1 MTNSQILCGILRTD
15 EYALALNWVILIMKH
30 IYTHKWKKIAVS
42 FAAFLEHLKYQTK
55 IEKESEKM
63 YAKSL
68 SFKWK
73 WQIVENFLTLWLLS
87 KSSQTMFIFFSQ
99 INSRLFSHKLISFW
113 KRYCLMVW
121 AETIEIIFYFT
132 CHYNVNDSQLVT
144 CKICTL

>member
-1 MTNSQILCGILRTD
+1 MPRNNSALTTLFRLIYTNIKQLAVTNSQILYGILQTD
-15 EYALALNWVILIMKH
+15 KNALALNWIILIMKH

-73 WQIVENFLTLWLLS
+73 WQIVENFLTLLLL
-87 KSSQTMFIFFSQ
+87 K
-99 INSRLFSHKLISFW
+99 
-113 KRYCLMVW
+113 
-121 AETIEIIFYFT
+121 
-132 CHYNVNDSQLVT
+132 
-144 CKICTL
+144 